1 MKRST
6 LLLAATLP
14 FCVSVAHASAQTPHV
29 HAAAATGTLTGVI
42 TDAVTNKPMA
52 HVLLTLGYLTKGYQL
67 ATQTDAHGR
76 YTFKNVLA
84 TKGIDAYSF
93 AEGYYYFHGE
103 TAIRAGGTT
112 TYSHLM
118 GRDTST
124 QAHPTIVSFYAT
136 PGTRGAPAHFG
147 MRANQGNGSFSFEI
161 MAISPDLGRLVVLQH
176 GPSNHYD
183 GSLSVPGG
191 IKRGAYTFYY
201 VATQNNC
208 FTNKKF
214 PSKRVTL

>member
-6 LLLAATLP
+6 LLLAAALP
-14 FCVSVAHASAQTPHV
+14 VLAGVAPSSAQASQARL
-29 HAAAATGTLTGVI
+29 AAARGTLTGVI
-42 TDAVTNKPMA
+42 TDATTHKPMA

-67 ATQTDAHGR
+67 ATETDAHGR

-103 TAIRAGGTT
+103 TAIRAGGTM
-112 TYSHLM
+112 TYSHIM
-118 GRDTST
+118 GRDTSP
-124 QAHPTIVSFYAT
+124 QAHPTIVSYYAT
-136 PGTRGAPAHFG
+136 PGTPARFG
-147 MRANQGNGSFSFEI
+147 MRANKGNDAFSFEM

-176 GPSNHYD
+176 GPGNRYD
-183 GSLSVPGG
+183 GTLALPAG
-191 IKRGAYTFYY
+191 IKGGTYTFYF

-208 FTNKKF
+208 FTNKTF